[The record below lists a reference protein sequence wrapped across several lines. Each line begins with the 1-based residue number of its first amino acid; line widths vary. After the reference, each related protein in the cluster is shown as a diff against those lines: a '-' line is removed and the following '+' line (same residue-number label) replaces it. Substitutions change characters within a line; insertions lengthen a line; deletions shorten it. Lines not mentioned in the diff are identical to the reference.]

1 MDRATLSQR
10 IESILNEI
18 TRLSNTLYA
27 MDNTNIQRHSD
38 NYEMLS
44 TEAALRGE
52 VIACRLRHLIY
63 ETTTIRKAE
72 YLTSAGVMQGI
83 SVIEKDGILE
93 ITLPCL
99 LPKKSKKHS
108 CEYLT
113 DPIYYTLSKYA
124 QTHTLPKF
132 RHCVVCFSHIYSR
145 ELSPNR
151 VRDYDNLEL
160 KQLLDVIATFVM
172 EDDTGLLCDAY
183 NTTEIGDSDCTRVSV
198 MDRVVH
204 GIVGDT
210 LFANTHHIHVRLE
223 DHTRYIFT
231 AGGCG
236 LVNDDLIHVVLFH
249 GQTMALGPLEQV
261 LADALLVMG
270 GAGYL
275 CQLQKLGQYN
285 I

>member
-124 QTHTLPKF
+124 QTHTLLKF

-160 KQLLDVIATFVM
+160 RAAF
-172 EDDTGLLCDAY
+172 GCDF
-183 NTTEIGDSDCTRVSV
+183 
-198 MDRVVH
+198 H
-204 GIVGDT
+204 
-210 LFANTHHIHVRLE
+210 L
-223 DHTRYIFT
+223 RY
-231 AGGCG
+231 GG
-236 LVNDDLIHVVLFH
+236 
-249 GQTMALGPLEQV
+249 
-261 LADALLVMG
+261 
-270 GAGYL
+270 
-275 CQLQKLGQYN
+275 
-285 I
+285 

>member
-1 MDRATLSQR
+1 MERAILSQR

-27 MDNTNIQRHSD
+27 MDNTNIERHSD

-44 TEAALRGE
+44 TEVALRGE
-52 VIACRLRHLIY
+52 IIACRLRHLIY
-63 ETTTIRKAE
+63 ETTSIRKAE
-72 YLTSAGVMQGI
+72 YLASAGVMQGI
-83 SVIEKDGILE
+83 SVMDEDGILE

-183 NTTEIGDSDCTRVSV
+183 NTTEIGDGDCTRVSV
-198 MDRVVH
+198 MDKERFQ
-204 GIVGDT
+204 GWLSDRE
-210 LFANTHHIHVRLE
+210 NRL
-223 DHTRYIFT
+223 RSIS
-231 AGGCG
+231 
-236 LVNDDLIHVVLFH
+236 DL
-249 GQTMALGPLEQV
+249 
-261 LADALLVMG
+261 
-270 GAGYL
+270 
-275 CQLQKLGQYN
+275 
-285 I
+285 

>member
-124 QTHTLPKF
+124 QTHTLPSSGTVLSAF
-132 RHCVVCFSHIYSR
+132 LISTAASCPRTGCV
-145 ELSPNR
+145 
-151 VRDYDNLEL
+151 
-160 KQLLDVIATFVM
+160 
-172 EDDTGLLCDAY
+172 
-183 NTTEIGDSDCTRVSV
+183 
-198 MDRVVH
+198 
-204 GIVGDT
+204 
-210 LFANTHHIHVRLE
+210 
-223 DHTRYIFT
+223 
-231 AGGCG
+231 
-236 LVNDDLIHVVLFH
+236 
-249 GQTMALGPLEQV
+249 TMTIWSSSSFW
-261 LADALLVMG
+261 M
-270 GAGYL
+270 
-275 CQLQKLGQYN
+275 
-285 I
+285 

>member
-38 NYEMLS
+38 SYEMLS

-108 CEYLT
+108 CEYL
-113 DPIYYTLSKYA
+113 PAWSENPEEVRA
-124 QTHTLPKF
+124 
-132 RHCVVCFSHIYSR
+132 SASYS
-145 ELSPNR
+145 
-151 VRDYDNLEL
+151 
-160 KQLLDVIATFVM
+160 
-172 EDDTGLLCDAY
+172 
-183 NTTEIGDSDCTRVSV
+183 
-198 MDRVVH
+198 
-204 GIVGDT
+204 
-210 LFANTHHIHVRLE
+210 
-223 DHTRYIFT
+223 
-231 AGGCG
+231 
-236 LVNDDLIHVVLFH
+236 
-249 GQTMALGPLEQV
+249 
-261 LADALLVMG
+261 
-270 GAGYL
+270 
-275 CQLQKLGQYN
+275 
-285 I
+285 

>member
-1 MDRATLSQR
+1 MSKSNEYDTYIIPPNFIEGGTFFGGLLKLRNTAEALVIVLAIGIPVFSVSALTL
-10 IESILNEI
+10 
-18 TRLSNTLYA
+18 TA

-183 NTTEIGDSDCTRVSV
+183 NTTEIGDGDCTRVSV
-198 MDRVVH
+198 MDKERFQ
-204 GIVGDT
+204 GWLSDRE
-210 LFANTHHIHVRLE
+210 NRL
-223 DHTRYIFT
+223 RSIS
-231 AGGCG
+231 
-236 LVNDDLIHVVLFH
+236 DL
-249 GQTMALGPLEQV
+249 
-261 LADALLVMG
+261 
-270 GAGYL
+270 
-275 CQLQKLGQYN
+275 
-285 I
+285 